1 MWPTEDQP
9 DYGIFVKRQVDS
21 LRSLG
26 VRCDVLFVE
35 GYRGAWEYVR
45 AASRILRLNW
55 SGRRPSVIH
64 GHGGETS
71 LVVRWYWRGP
81 VVVSYCGSDLLDVRR
96 GRSARISTAHLRSFL
111 LRHWS
116 RFMTATITKS
126 EAMEAVLPATTR
138 GRNVVLP
145 NGVNRTLF
153 RPVPR
158 DGARAQLGWSS
169 ADRIVLFA
177 ADPTEARK
185 RYWLARRA
193 CEEAQR
199 SSGPI
204 RLEVASGVQPD
215 AMPRLMAAADCL
227 LLTSTIEGSPNV
239 VKEAVTCGLPVISTD
254 VGDVQR
260 VLAGVEPSW
269 ICEARREALA
279 AALVECFSSRR
290 RSNGR
295 QQATWLAEDHVAQR
309 LVDIYGSLVAN
320 FRASEPAAGLADLS
334 SRASP
339 TPAAPPSAVGSRE

>member
-1 MWPTEDQP
+1 M
-9 DYGIFVKRQVDS
+9 
-21 LRSLG
+21 
-26 VRCDVLFVE
+26 
-35 GYRGAWEYVR
+35 
-45 AASRILRLNW
+45 
-55 SGRRPSVIH
+55 
-64 GHGGETS
+64 
-71 LVVRWYWRGP
+71 
-81 VVVSYCGSDLLDVRR
+81 VVSYCGSDLLDVTR
-96 GRSARISTAHLRSFL
+96 GRSARISTGHLRSFL

-126 EAMEAVLPATTR
+126 EAMEAVLPAKTR

-309 LVDIYGSLVAN
+309 LVDIYGSLVATLPSVGAGGRTGRSVKPR
-320 FRASEPAAGLADLS
+320 FAYASGAAFGRRQPRITPFGQSGVRGATTDRTTPSDQPSPGTRGL
-334 SRASP
+334 R
-339 TPAAPPSAVGSRE
+339 